1 MGRILHTAHQLTTL
15 LEKVKQ
21 SLTEK
26 TQLPA
31 LTWRNRARGLA
42 DSLLNFVFPPV
53 CGACKKAGSLLCETC
68 HAQLQWVQAPLC
80 NRCGRPVA
88 KPTERCSVCQER
100 PLPLHQIR
108 AAVLFAHPVSKL
120 IHNLKYNGAFA
131 LSRPL
136 AQLMAD
142 AWEHWHMPVNLVMP
156 IPLHAERER
165 KRGYNQSTLL
175 TRDFCNLV
183 ALPYV
188 EDGLT
193 RTRFTTPQ
201 VGLTAV
207 ERLKNVQDAF
217 AANVDVV
224 GKHVLLIDDVC
235 TTGATMAAAANILVA
250 SGAQAVS
257 GYCVARAI

>member
-1 MGRILHTAHQLTTL
+1 M
-15 LEKVKQ
+15 
-21 SLTEK
+21 TEK

-31 LTWRNRARGLA
+31 LTWRSRARGLA

-53 CGACKKAGSLLCETC
+53 CGACKKAGSLLCEAC
-68 HAQLQWVQAPLC
+68 RAQIQWVRTPLC
-80 NRCGRPVA
+80 NRCGRPVPRA
-88 KPTERCSVCQER
+88 TDCCSTCQER
-100 PLPLHQIR
+100 PLPLNQIR
-108 AAVLFAHPVSKL
+108 AAVLFAHPASKL
-120 IHNLKYNGAFA
+120 IHNLKYNGAFG
-131 LSRPL
+131 LSKPL

-142 AWEHWHMPVNLVMP
+142 AWAEWRMSIDLVLP

-175 TRDFCNLV
+175 TRNFCRFV
-183 ALPYV
+183 GLPFT
-188 EDGLT
+188 EDGLK

-217 AANVDVV
+217 ATQVDVV
-224 GKHVLLIDDVC
+224 GKHILLIDDVC
-235 TTGATMAAAANILVA
+235 TTGATMAAAATTLLID
-250 SGAQAVS
+250 GAKSVS

>member
-1 MGRILHTAHQLTTL
+1 MA
-15 LEKVKQ
+15 EKIH
-21 SLTEK
+21 
-26 TQLPA
+26 LPV
-31 LTWRNRARGLA
+31 LTWRSRARGLA

-53 CGACKKAGSLLCETC
+53 CGACKKAGSLICEEC
-68 HAQLQWVQAPLC
+68 QNQLQWVRAPLC
-80 NRCGRPVA
+80 DRCGRPVSR
-88 KPTERCSVCQER
+88 PTDCCSVCQER
-100 PLPLHQIR
+100 PLPLKQIR

-131 LSRPL
+131 LAKPL
-136 AQLMAD
+136 AQMMAD
-142 AWEHWHMPVNLVMP
+142 AWSTWHMPVDLVLP

-175 TRDFCNLV
+175 TRDFCKIV
-183 ALPYV
+183 TLPYA
-188 EDGLT
+188 ENGLQ

-217 AANVDVV
+217 VTKADVA
-224 GKHVLLIDDVC
+224 GKHILLIDDVC
-235 TTGATMAAAANILVA
+235 TTGATMAAAASALFA
-250 SGAQAVS
+250 AGAHAVS

>member
-1 MGRILHTAHQLTTL
+1 M
-15 LEKVKQ
+15 
-21 SLTEK
+21 TEK

-31 LTWRNRARGLA
+31 LTWRTRARGLA

-53 CGACKKAGSLLCETC
+53 CGACKKAGSLLCDAC
-68 HAQLQWVQAPLC
+68 RSQLQWVNAPLC
-80 NRCGRPVA
+80 DKCGRPVA
-88 KPTERCSVCQER
+88 RATDRCSVCQER
-100 PLPLHQIR
+100 PLPLNQIR

-120 IHNLKYNGAFA
+120 IHNLKYNGAFG
-131 LSRPL
+131 LSKPL
-136 AQLMAD
+136 AQMMAD
-142 AWEHWHMPVNLVMP
+142 AWPTWQMPVDLVLP

-175 TRDFCNLV
+175 TRDFCQLV
-183 ALPYV
+183 GLPFSD
-188 EDGLT
+188 DGLQ

-217 AANVDVV
+217 ATQVDVL
-224 GKHVLLIDDVC
+224 GKHILLIDDVC
-235 TTGATMAAAANILVA
+235 TTGATMAAAANALYA
-250 SGAQAVS
+250 AGATAVS